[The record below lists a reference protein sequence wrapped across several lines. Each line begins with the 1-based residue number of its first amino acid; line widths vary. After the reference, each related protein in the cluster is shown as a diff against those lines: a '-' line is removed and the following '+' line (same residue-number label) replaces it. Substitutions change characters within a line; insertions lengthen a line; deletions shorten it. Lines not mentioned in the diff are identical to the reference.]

1 MAVPDIARARELLA
15 EFEVP
20 LGIVRHSEGVRAVAT
35 AAARL
40 VSAAGIAVDQR
51 LVESAALL
59 HDVDKPEIATTGG
72 EHGTVGAA
80 RLSALGYGELAAPVA
95 SHPLVCLLNDA
106 RFPRGWPSVVLAIA
120 DRHVAQD
127 FVTIDQRLDEMARRH
142 PEHRVQI
149 EAARRPAHAL
159 ERELAELV
167 DQPVDEVVARLRAA
181 WEADAVVRRLRGDD
195 R

>member
-1 MAVPDIARARELLA
+1 M
-15 EFEVP
+15 
-20 LGIVRHSEGVRAVAT
+20 GIVRHSEGVRAVAT